1 MKIDQIKKEFPIF
14 DEKIQNNDL
23 VYLDSANS
31 SQKPKI
37 VIDRI
42 NEFYTKQ
49 FSNVGRSVHYLAVAA
64 TNMYENTRSSVQKY
78 INAEDK
84 NEIVF
89 TKGATEALNLV
100 ANTLGQKYLEEGDEV
115 IITELEHH
123 SNYVPWHFLRK
134 SKNIKI
140 NFAEINE
147 FGEVPI
153 ENIEKLITAKT
164 KIIAVNHLSNVTGA
178 ILPIKEITQLAHAK
192 GIIVVVDGCQGAPH
206 LKIDVQDLD
215 CDFYAI
221 SCHKMYGPTGL
232 GILYGKKKWLEELPP
247 YQGGGGMIKEVKKD
261 RISYGDLPNKY
272 EAGTMATA
280 QVIAFDQS
288 IKFLEKVGIENI
300 IKHEKELL
308 KIDVQDLDC
317 DFYAISCHKMYGPTG
332 LGVLYGK
339 KKWLE
344 ELPPYQGGGGMI
356 KEVKKDRISYGDLPN
371 KYEAGTMATAQVIA
385 FDQSIKF
392 LEKVGIENIIKHEKE
407 LIEYGQEIL
416 KKNNSVKLIG
426 NPKNKGGVLSFTIEG
441 VHPHDIATILDED
454 GVAIR
459 AGHHCCQIL
468 HDKLGI
474 PASAR
479 ASVGIYNTKEDLDQL
494 NESINK
500 CKKIFDL

>member
-1 MKIDQIKKEFPIF
+1 MIINNIKKEFPIF

-64 TNMYENTRSSVQKY
+64 TNLYEGTRSSVQKY
-78 INAEDK
+78 INAKDK

-100 ANTLGQKYLEEGDEV
+100 ANTLGQNFLQEGDEV
-115 IITELEHH
+115 LITELEHH

-140 NFAEINE
+140 NFAEINKE
-147 FGEVPI
+147 GEI
-153 ENIEKLITAKT
+153 TLEEIEKKLTPKT
-164 KIIAVNHLSNVTGA
+164 KVISITHLSNVTGA
-178 ILPIKEITQLAHAK
+178 ILPIKEITELARPK
-192 GIIVVVDGCQGAPH
+192 NIVVVVDGCQGAPH
-206 LKIDVQDLD
+206 LKLDMQDLD

-232 GILYGKKKWLEELPP
+232 GVLYGKKKLLEELPP

-261 RISYGDLPNKY
+261 MISYGDLPNKY

-288 IKFLEKVGIENI
+288 IKFLESVGIDNVM
-300 IKHEKELL
+300 KHEAEL
-308 KIDVQDLDC
+308 V
-317 DFYAISCHKMYGPTG
+317 
-332 LGVLYGK
+332 
-339 KKWLE
+339 
-344 ELPPYQGGGGMI
+344 
-356 KEVKKDRISYGDLPN
+356 
-371 KYEAGTMATAQVIA
+371 
-385 FDQSIKF
+385 
-392 LEKVGIENIIKHEKE
+392 
-407 LIEYGQEIL
+407 EYGQEL
-416 KKNNSVKLIG
+416 LQKNNSVKLIG
-426 NPKNKGGVLSFTIEG
+426 SPKDKGGVLSFTIEG
-441 VHPHDIATILDED
+441 IHPHDIATILDED

-468 HDKLGI
+468 HDKLNI

-479 ASVGIYNTKEDLDQL
+479 ASVGIYNTKDDLDKL
-494 NESINK
+494 NDSINN
-500 CKKIFDL
+500 CKKIFNLK